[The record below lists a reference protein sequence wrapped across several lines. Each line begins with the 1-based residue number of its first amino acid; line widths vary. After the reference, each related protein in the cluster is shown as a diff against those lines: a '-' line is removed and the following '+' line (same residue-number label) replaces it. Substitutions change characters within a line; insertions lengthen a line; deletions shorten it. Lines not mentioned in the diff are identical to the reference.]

1 MDDIQHPVEQPAPR
15 RREGSPGV
23 PGAPAPEEPITIR
36 SAEDI
41 LAYVPHALGEWPQ
54 ESLVAVGLADGRL
67 GPTLRIDL
75 PPRPK
80 GAAVR
85 PATLRRFADTVADY
99 LTHDAGAGAVVAVYT
114 RAAWT
119 APQTPPHRDVLD
131 AVAARLAEE
140 GVPVLEAWIVGPEH
154 WRTVT
159 CPDTACCPWPGESTA
174 ALRTGRIGAEMV
186 YRGSSYGP
194 AGQPEAARPEPPP
207 AAVAAALE
215 AYVEDPGRWWDPLVF
230 TAALAAWDEVLS
242 ESRVPAPA
250 RVRLLAATLMR
261 PALRDAVLVASA
273 ADAGTAWR
281 GTAATREL
289 RSGQAHA
296 APPALP
302 GGVPAAE
309 AAAALDSWSEGVR
322 AGERGAVD
330 GAGRA
335 AGAEA
340 PGGTP
345 AGASAEFGL
354 ILMGSTGAAPAWTRI
369 ARLERIA
376 LGVAQMEE
384 PELRAPALAVL
395 AWVQWARGRG
405 GRCLAFLE
413 RALSTDPGYRLAL
426 LLRGLV
432 EQGELAGWAR
442 SRDTAWRR
450 EAA

>member
-1 MDDIQHPVEQPAPR
+1 MDDTQHPIEQPAPR
-15 RREGSPGV
+15 DREGSPGV
-23 PGAPAPEEPITIR
+23 PRAAASEDPITIR

-41 LAYVPHALGEWPQ
+41 LAYVPHALGEWPE

-75 PPRPK
+75 PARPK
-80 GAAVR
+80 AVPVR
-85 PATLRRFADTVADY
+85 PAALRRFSDTVADY
-99 LTHDAGAGAVVAVYT
+99 LTHDAPVGAVLALYT
-114 RAAWT
+114 RSAW
-119 APQTPPHRDVLD
+119 AVPQAPPHRDVLD
-131 AVAARLAEE
+131 AVAARLTEA

-154 WRTVT
+154 WRTVS
-159 CPDTACCPWPGESTA
+159 CPDTSCCPWPGASVE

-194 AGQPEAARPEPPP
+194 AGLPEAACPQPPP
-207 AAVAAALE
+207 AAVAAALD

-242 ESRVPAPA
+242 EPRVAAPA

-273 ADAGTAWR
+273 TDAGTAWR
-281 GTAATREL
+281 GTAATQGL
-289 RSGQAHA
+289 RPGPVQAA
-296 APPALP
+296 LPALP

-309 AAAALDSWSEGVR
+309 AAAALDLWSEGPR
-322 AGERGAVD
+322 AGEGEPVPC
-330 GAGRA
+330 AGREGNA
-335 AGAEA
+335 
-340 PGGTP
+340 GTP
-345 AGASAEFGL
+345 GMPPGSSREFGL
-354 ILMGSTGAAPAWTRI
+354 ILMGSTGAAPAWERI

-442 SRDTAWRR
+442 SRETAWHR

>member
-1 MDDIQHPVEQPAPR
+1 MDDIQHPVGQPAR
-15 RREGSPGV
+15 RDSEATRDAT
-23 PGAPAPEEPITIR
+23 GAPADPITIR

-41 LAYVPHALGEWPQ
+41 LAYVPHALGEWPE
-54 ESLVAVGLADGRL
+54 ESLVAVGLGDGRL

-75 PPRPK
+75 PARPK
-80 GAAVR
+80 GAPVR
-85 PATLRRFADTVADY
+85 PAALRRFSDTVADY
-99 LTHDAGAGAVVAVYT
+99 LTHDALVGAVLTLYT
-114 RAAWT
+114 RSAWPV
-119 APQTPPHRDVLD
+119 PQSPPHREVVD
-131 AVAARLAEE
+131 AVAARLAEA
-140 GVPVLEAWIVGPEH
+140 GVPVLEAWVVGAEH

-159 CPDTACCPWPGESTA
+159 CADTACCPWPGDSVA

-186 YRGSSYGP
+186 YRGSSYG
-194 AGQPEAARPEPPP
+194 AGLPETARPEPPP

-242 ESRVPAPA
+242 ESRVPDPA

-281 GTAATREL
+281 GTGATQGL
-289 RSGQAHA
+289 RAEQVQV

-309 AAAALDSWSEGVR
+309 AAAALDSWSEGPG
-322 AGERGAVD
+322 AGERGSVPS
-330 GAGRA
+330 AGRA
-335 AGAEA
+335 
-340 PGGTP
+340 PRTVQ
-345 AGASAEFGL
+345 GASALPGSSREFGL
-354 ILMGSTGAAPAWTRI
+354 ILMGCTSAAPAWDRI
-369 ARLERIA
+369 ARLERVA

-442 SRDTAWRR
+442 SRDTAWHRG
-450 EAA
+450 AA